1 MESFLVHVQ
10 FSTELETHV
19 DSFVGSVA
27 LLFMLLGLTYPTS
40 ACYPKVSVLFL
51 QLLA

>member
-1 MESFLVHVQ
+1 MHVQ

-19 DSFVGSVA
+19 DSFVDSVA

-40 ACYPKVSVLFL
+40 ACYPKVIAVIWIMVTAES
-51 QLLA
+51 